1 MYLKSDAT
9 SKFCRARPLPLA
21 LKPKVK
27 AELERQEKRGVLR
40 KVEVSEWGTPIVPVV
55 KPNGSIRLCGDYK
68 VSLNP
73 QLQVNQYPLP
83 HPDELFSAL
92 NGGQKFTTLDLSEAY
107 LQIELEEEAKSCTT
121 INTHKGLYA
130 FNRLPYGIASSP
142 AIFQCV
148 MEQILPK
155 IPGIVCYIGVILVTG
170 KDDKEHLHRLELVLK
185 SFKENG
191 LTIKMSKCHFLQP
204 SVQYLGKVISQD
216 GIQPSKSKIEAILK
230 VKPPCDQTQLRSFLG
245 MVNHYSKL

>member
-1 MYLKSDAT
+1 MVNDKLGHCKNVKARLHLKSVVT
-9 SKFCRARPLPLA
+9 PKFCRARPLPLA
-21 LKPKVK
+21 LKPKVE
-27 AELERQEKRGVLR
+27 AELECQEKRGVLR
-40 KVEVSEWGTPIVPVV
+40 KVEISEWATPIVPVV

-83 HPDELFSAL
+83 HPDEWFASL

-107 LQIELEEEAKSCTT
+107 LQIDLEEGAKSYST
-121 INTHKGLYA
+121 INTHKGFYA
-130 FNRLPYGIASSP
+130 FNRLPYDIASSP

-155 IPGIVCYIGVILVTG
+155 VPVIVCYIDEILITG
-170 KDDKEHLHRLELVLK
+170 KDDEEHLHRLELVLK

-191 LTIKMSKCHFLQP
+191 LIIKMSKC
-204 SVQYLGKVISQD
+204 
-216 GIQPSKSKIEAILK
+216 
-230 VKPPCDQTQLRSFLG
+230 
-245 MVNHYSKL
+245 NYSGSL